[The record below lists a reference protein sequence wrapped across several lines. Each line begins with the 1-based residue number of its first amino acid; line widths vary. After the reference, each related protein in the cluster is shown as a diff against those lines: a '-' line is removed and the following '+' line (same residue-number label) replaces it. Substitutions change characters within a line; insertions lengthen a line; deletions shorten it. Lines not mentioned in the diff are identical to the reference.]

1 MEVELVDGKRGE
13 LSFLVDGRVVAKK
26 GLFFKPSVPK
36 VLQAVRAANNANP
49 DDGAANALP
58 RGVDVSRSGIDTR
71 KRLWRPRTDTSA
83 KDPGGSDSNCDLTH
97 GPQRLRRT
105 PHYPRPHRAL

>member
-13 LSFLVDGRVVAKK
+13 LTFLVDGRVVAKK

-49 DDGAANALP
+49 GDQATNALAT
-58 RGVDVSRSGIDTR
+58 RVSASGGDLSFQSHR
-71 KRLWRPRTDTSA
+71 KGQASKRASGRTDTDGIPS
-83 KDPGGSDSNCDLTH
+83 G
-97 GPQRLRRT
+97 
-105 PHYPRPHRAL
+105 

>member
-13 LSFLVDGRVVAKK
+13 LTFLVDGRVVAKK

-49 DDGAANALP
+49 NGGAPNGLATRVSIPCRLRSSLRRARDRGANVSSRVEGW
-58 RGVDVSRSGIDTR
+58 RGV
-71 KRLWRPRTDTSA
+71 L
-83 KDPGGSDSNCDLTH
+83 
-97 GPQRLRRT
+97 
-105 PHYPRPHRAL
+105 